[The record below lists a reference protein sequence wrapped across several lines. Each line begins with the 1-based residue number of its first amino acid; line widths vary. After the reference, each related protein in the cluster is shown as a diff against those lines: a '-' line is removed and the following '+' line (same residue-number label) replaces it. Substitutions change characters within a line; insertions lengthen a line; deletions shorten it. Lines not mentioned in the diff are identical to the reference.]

1 MAEDCIITLRVKS
14 KTLANIARYFNSI
27 GQLPKTRSLLL
38 RRSLEVLEESLLAY
52 GKIRSVRST
61 EQALEELKL
70 FGYPTDMMITNQ
82 TRRILAQETIMD
94 DFDGVV
100 WEDSSAIAAIPSLSE
115 IKESLIIKDEEE

>member
-38 RRSLEVLEESLLAY
+38 RRSLEILEDSIIAQ
-52 GKIRSVRST
+52 GAIVPVRST
-61 EQALEELKL
+61 EKALEILEVLG
-70 FGYPTDMMITNQ
+70 FPTDKMITQ
-82 TRRILAQETIMD
+82 QIRRNLAEETIMD
-94 DFDGVV
+94 DFDGVE

-115 IKESLIIKDEEE
+115 IKDSLIIEDEEE